1 MTNVEKTRLLIVDDE
16 PAHAQ
21 ALHDTLQDHG
31 FDPVVCT
38 SGETALTALR
48 GESFDLLLSDLMM
61 PGIDGIEL
69 LRAALK
75 IDPMLVGIIM
85 TGAGTIPTAV
95 DAMQSGALDYILKPF
110 RLGVILPVLARAVA
124 MRKLRLDNATLQR
137 QVTEHIAE
145 LERTNAELDAFTRS
159 ASHDLRTP
167 LIAVVGLAELISMS
181 YAEQMPAKA
190 REWLAEI
197 AKSGRKMN
205 RLIDDLLRLSRL
217 GRQALVLTLLDMT
230 ALVQACATELRQTQ
244 PAGSPEVIIDALPS
258 VRGDASLLRQVLVN
272 LLSNAFK
279 FTSRKA
285 QPLVHVGVSQQGAD
299 TAFFVRDNGS
309 GFDMAKAGRL
319 FGAFE
324 RLHSDSEFA
333 GTGVGLSIV
342 QQIVQRHGGRI
353 WAEGKVDEGAT
364 FYFTLAAKDEFRTP
378 HRPAAL
384 GRVEPNEGHQRSVRS

>member
-1 MTNVEKTRLLIVDDE
+1 MTDLEKTRLLIVDDE

-21 ALHDTLQDHG
+21 ALHDTLRDHG
-31 FDPVVCT
+31 YDAVVCT
-38 SGETALTALR
+38 SGEAALAALR
-48 GESFDLLLSDLMM
+48 GGSFDLLLSDLMM
-61 PGIDGIEL
+61 PGMDGIEL

-110 RLGVILPVLARAVA
+110 RLSVILPVLARAAA
-124 MRKLRLDNATLQR
+124 MRKLRKANAALER
-137 QVTEHIAE
+137 QVSEHIAE
-145 LERTNAELDAFTRS
+145 LERTNTELDAFTRS

-167 LIAVVGLAELISMS
+167 LIAVVGLAELLNLS
-181 YAEQMPAKA
+181 YGEQMPAKA

-197 AKSGRKMN
+197 ERSGRQMN

-217 GRQALVLTLLDMT
+217 GRQALVLELVDMN
-230 ALVQACATELRQTQ
+230 ALVQNCVTELRQTQ
-244 PAGSPEVIIDALPS
+244 SAHSPEVIVEALPP
-258 VRGDASLLRQVLVN
+258 VRGDASLLHQVFVN

-285 QPLVHVGVSQQGAD
+285 QPRVQIGALQQGAD
-299 TAFFVRDNGS
+299 TVYFVRDNGS
-309 GFDMAKAGRL
+309 GFDMAQAGRL
-319 FGAFE
+319 FGAFQ
-324 RLHSDSEFA
+324 RLHTSSEFA

-353 WAEGKVDEGAT
+353 WAEGKVDEGAS
-364 FYFTLAAKDEFRTP
+364 FFFTLSSKE
-378 HRPAAL
+378 
-384 GRVEPNEGHQRSVRS
+384 